1 MAGNVQYV
9 DSHGASVV
17 GFAFTELL
25 NFRLLSRLKNT
36 GSIRLYRP
44 ERPVMLPMGEEPFD
58 VQNLRCQHD
67 RRDESLG
74 APVSNRGG
82 GAVHCAGAE
91 PIALLLL
98 DEFELRRGDSVVPVG
113 PSGQRLMAFLALQSR
128 PVPRGLAS
136 GVLWP
141 DASASRGGANLRT
154 ALWRLP
160 APEGRPLV
168 AVTATHLS
176 LAPAIA
182 VDLHE
187 GVAWADEMLDR
198 HSAPCPSLSEK
209 GARIVLRGDLLPHW
223 DEEWLPSERE
233 RFRQLRL
240 HALERLCERL
250 TAEGRYG
257 QALEAGLA
265 AVDIE
270 PLRES
275 GHRAVLRVHVR
286 EGNAVEALRTYSA
299 YEYLLAAELGLR
311 PSTAMR
317 RLIEPVLAARAGSGP
332 EPGSS
337 PDRPEPLDVPGAR
350 LLDLR
355 LEDAWS

>member
-1 MAGNVQYV
+1 M
-9 DSHGASVV
+9 
-17 GFAFTELL
+17 
-25 NFRLLSRLKNT
+25 
-36 GSIRLYRP
+36 
-44 ERPVMLPMGEEPFD
+44 
-58 VQNLRCQHD
+58 
-67 RRDESLG
+67 
-74 APVSNRGG
+74 
-82 GAVHCAGAE
+82 
-91 PIALLLL
+91 
-98 DEFELRRGDSVVPVG
+98 
-113 PSGQRLMAFLALQSR
+113 
-128 PVPRGLAS
+128 
-136 GVLWP
+136 LWP
-141 DASASRGGANLRT
+141 DASASRSGADPRT

-160 APEGRPLV
+160 VPEGRSLV
-168 AVTATHLS
+168 VVTGTHLS
-176 LAPAIA
+176 LDPAIV

-187 GVAWADEMLDR
+187 GVAWADDMLGR
-198 HSAPCPSLSEK
+198 QSAPCSSMSEK

-275 GHRAVLRVHVR
+275 AHRAVLRVHVR

-317 RLIEPVLAARAGSGP
+317 RLIESVLAVRAGSRPGP
-332 EPGSS
+332 APGSS
-337 PDRPEPLDVPGAR
+337 PDRSEPLDVPGGR